1 MSGAPALR
9 VGGLTPF
16 TSLDFPGRLAAVV
29 HLQGCPL
36 ACPYCHSPHLQA
48 RGTGT
53 LRWPDVLAWL
63 GSRRGFLDGVIFS
76 GGEPC
81 AQPGLCAAV
90 LACRERGFATALA
103 SSGIYPRRLAQV
115 LPALDWIGLDW
126 KAPPSRTQRATGR
139 AGLGGRF
146 LAALEAVLASGI
158 RHEIRT
164 TYHPALFTHSDLAQM
179 AMKLRELGVRNWVIQ
194 EFSATGVA
202 DGTLRPAPVSGPLLA
217 ELRAILPGTTVRR
230 LGCLD
235 RGCESLS

>member
-36 ACPYCHSPHLQA
+36 ACPYCHSPHLQG
-48 RGTGT
+48 RGPGT

-81 AQPGLCAAV
+81 AQPGLHAAL
-90 LACRERGFATALA
+90 LACREHGFATALA
-103 SSGIYPRRLAQV
+103 SSGAYPRRLAEL

-126 KAPPSRTQRATGR
+126 KAPLLRTQRATGR

-146 LAALEAVLASGI
+146 LAALEEVLASSI

-164 TYHPALFTHSDLAQM
+164 TYHPASFAGPDLTEM
-179 AMKLRELGVRNWVIQ
+179 ARSLRALGVGNWVIQ
-194 EFSATGVA
+194 EFSAAGVA
-202 DGTLRPAPVSGPLLA
+202 DRALRPAPVPGPLLA

-230 LGCLD
+230 LGCHD
-235 RGCESLS
+235 RGGESLS